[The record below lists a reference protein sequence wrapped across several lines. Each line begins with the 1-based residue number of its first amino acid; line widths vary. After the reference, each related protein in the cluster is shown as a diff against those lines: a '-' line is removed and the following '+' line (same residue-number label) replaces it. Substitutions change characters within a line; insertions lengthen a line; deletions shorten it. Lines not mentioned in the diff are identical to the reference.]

1 MTEPSLAPAASPP
14 PLPPVPADES
24 ARAVTRERLR
34 LLSIAYYISGVLGAV
49 FVSFL
54 LIHLCVFTAI
64 SFMPESAFQTN
75 GSQHSTAQRSPQSIQ
90 KTPSAGPP
98 LIIFRIVAGVIGVVI
113 LCGWTLGGLTFYAGR
128 CIAKRRNRTF
138 VLVMAGVNCIWIPYG
153 LLLGIATFLTMGS
166 ADTRS
171 EYSGV
176 KKLS

>member
-1 MTEPSLAPAASPP
+1 MSESTFIPAACPP
-14 PLPPVPADES
+14 PLPLVPADE
-24 ARAVTRERLR
+24 AALAVTRERLR
-34 LLSIAYYISGVLGAV
+34 LLSIAYCISGALGAV

-64 SFMPESAFQTN
+64 SFMPESAFQSKGN
-75 GSQHSTAQRSPQSIQ
+75 QHSTTQSSPQSVQ

-98 LIIFRIVAGVIGVVI
+98 VIIFRVVAGVIGVVI

-153 LLLGIATFLTMGS
+153 LLLGIATFLALGS
-166 ADTRS
+166 ADARV
-171 EYSGV
+171 EYSGGE
-176 KKLS
+176 KLT

>member
-1 MTEPSLAPAASPP
+1 LKQ
-14 PLPPVPADES
+14 
-24 ARAVTRERLR
+24 AVTRERLR
-34 LLSIAYYISGVLGAV
+34 LLSIAFRISGILGAV

-64 SFMPESAFQTN
+64 SFMPESTFQSSGN
-75 GSQHSTAQRSPQSIQ
+75 QHSTTQNGQQSIQ
-90 KTPSAGPP
+90 PNTNAGPP
-98 LIIFRIVAGVIGVVI
+98 MIIFRIVAGVIGVVI

-153 LLLGIATFLTMGS
+153 LLLGIATFLTLES
-166 ADTRS
+166 ADTRL

-176 KKLS
+176 GKSS

>member
-1 MTEPSLAPAASPP
+1 MSESTFIPVVCLPQ
-14 PLPPVPADES
+14 LPPVPVDEV

-64 SFMPESAFQTN
+64 SFMPESAFQSKGN
-75 GSQHSTAQRSPQSIQ
+75 QHSTTQSSPQSVE
-90 KTPSAGPP
+90 KTLSAGPP
-98 LIIFRIVAGVIGVVI
+98 VIIFRIVAGVIGVVI

-153 LLLGIATFLTMGS
+153 LLLGIATFLALGS
-166 ADTRS
+166 AEARL
-171 EYSGV
+171 EYRE
-176 KKLS
+176 

>member
-1 MTEPSLAPAASPP
+1 MTESTFIPAACPP
-14 PLPPVPADES
+14 PLPPIPVDEA
-24 ARAVTRERLR
+24 ARAVTCERLR
-34 LLSIAYYISGVLGAV
+34 LLSIAYYISGGLGAV

-64 SFMPESAFQTN
+64 SFMPEAAFHSKGN
-75 GSQHSTAQRSPQSIQ
+75 QHSTAQSSPQSVQ

-98 LIIFRIVAGVIGVVI
+98 LIIFRVVAGVIGVVI

-153 LLLGIATFLTMGS
+153 LLLGIATFLALGS
-166 ADTRS
+166 ADARL
-171 EYSGV
+171 EYSGGE
-176 KKLS
+176 KLS